1 MKYLQLGM
9 IRSEAKYTSTP
20 TGGGD
25 ELSTEHAVEGE
36 EVEYEWMLERGGRR
50 GSIHTL
56 YLYTTETPSSV
67 KSKKEKRM
75 GGCEL
80 FAWMGALLIEE

>member
-1 MKYLQLGM
+1 
-9 IRSEAKYTSTP
+9 
-20 TGGGD
+20 
-25 ELSTEHAVEGE
+25 
-36 EVEYEWMLERGGRR
+36 MLERGGRR

-80 FAWMGALLIEE
+80 FACMGALLIEEQEKKGVKEYSEREGVVVEVVDE

>member
-1 MKYLQLGM
+1 
-9 IRSEAKYTSTP
+9 
-20 TGGGD
+20 
-25 ELSTEHAVEGE
+25 
-36 EVEYEWMLERGGRR
+36 MLERGGRR